1 MYMDVHIGCVQGCPC
16 TTEEGLAMT
25 KLDLDIKKDSIVP
38 IYQQIV
44 IGLQDAI
51 NRGDLEPAEKLE
63 SEQNFAK
70 QLHVSR
76 GTLRKALS
84 ILTRK
89 GLLNK
94 RHGKGTYVSSEEHD
108 IAYPLDVGLHS
119 FAEVLKAHHL
129 EYTTSVIKQELKK
142 ANSKVAEKLNINVGG
157 LYLYL
162 VRVRKVNGESIMLIE
177 NRVNIEQIPELVSTD
192 FTKKSLFSE
201 IERLTQSKIQSST
214 STYEAV
220 KVGRIRGNLL
230 KIDSDDPIL
239 KMQQVVYLK
248 SDDPIEFG
256 TVWLKGNKYLLT
268 TTSQRV

>member
-1 MYMDVHIGCVQGCPC
+1 M
-16 TTEEGLAMT
+16 
-25 KLDLDIKKDSIVP
+25 
-38 IYQQIV
+38 
-44 IGLQDAI
+44 
-51 NRGDLEPAEKLE
+51 
-63 SEQNFAK
+63 
-70 QLHVSR
+70 
-76 GTLRKALS
+76 
-84 ILTRK
+84 
-89 GLLNK
+89 
-94 RHGKGTYVSSEEHD
+94 SSEEHD

-142 ANSKVAEKLNINVGG
+142 ANSKVAEKLHINVGG